1 MTSLIPGNISPED
14 KLVIQG
20 VFDMLCGEET
30 SLKVI
35 DSLLSRYIFQ
45 IHNPKN
51 LDSALLR
58 SLKLKLHD
66 RLKNLE
72 FDLQSSTVDVE
83 CWRCNAEKRRKGCKR
98 PRDADKIECLPENI
112 VAALQTVA
120 NGDAGDMEKLSQ
132 LMLWVVNREERFCV
146 FDVDA
151 SLNSETGIYTLR
163 LENFERVALPF
174 VRALHK
180 QWHTFLHNVRFD
192 WGSRALVLEISK

>member
-1 MTSLIPGNISPED
+1 MTSYVPGNISPED
-14 KLVIQG
+14 KQLICD
-20 VFDMLCGEET
+20 VFDMLRAEDT

-45 IHNPKN
+45 IANPKN
-51 LDSALLR
+51 LGSALLR

-72 FDLQSSTVDVE
+72 FDLQTSTIDIE
-83 CWRCNAEKRRKGCKR
+83 CWRNNAEKRKKGCKR
-98 PRDADKIECLPENI
+98 SREEDNIDCLPENI

-120 NGDAGDMEKLSQ
+120 NGNAADLAKLSEIV
-132 LMLWVVNREERFCV
+132 LWIVNREERFCV

-163 LENFERVALPF
+163 LENFERVALRF
-174 VRALHK
+174 VRDLHK
-180 QWHTFLHNVRFD
+180 QWSTFLRNVRFD
-192 WGSRALVLEISK
+192 WSGRALVLEISK